1 MINQNTLY
9 TLREVAEILRLNP
22 QTLYNNIRRG
32 KLKASKVGKEYRF
45 TAEQVQD
52 IIENGFHDH
61 KKNEV

>member
-1 MINQNTLY
+1 MIDQTRLY

-52 IIENGFHDH
+52 IIKNGFTGN
-61 KKNEV
+61 KVQ

>member
-1 MINQNTLY
+1 MIDQTRLY

-32 KLKASKVGKEYRF
+32 KLKASKVDREYRF

-52 IIENGFHDH
+52 IIKNGFTGN
-61 KKNEV
+61 KVQ

>member
-1 MINQNTLY
+1 MIDQTRLY

-52 IIENGFHDH
+52 IIDHGFTGN
-61 KKNEV
+61 KVQ

>member
-1 MINQNTLY
+1 MIDQTRLY

-32 KLKASKVGKEYRF
+32 KLKANKVGREYRF

-52 IIENGFHDH
+52 IIKNGFTGN
-61 KKNEV
+61 KVQ

>member
-1 MINQNTLY
+1 MIDQTRLY

-32 KLKASKVGKEYRF
+32 KLKASKVGREYRF

-52 IIENGFHDH
+52 IIENGFTGN
-61 KKNEV
+61 KVQ

>member
-1 MINQNTLY
+1 MIDQTRLY

-32 KLKASKVGKEYRF
+32 KLKASKVGREYRF

-52 IIENGFHDH
+52 IIKNGF
-61 KKNEV
+61 NGNRS

>member
-1 MINQNTLY
+1 MIDQTRLY

-32 KLKASKVGKEYRF
+32 KLKASKVGREYRF

-52 IIENGFHDH
+52 IIKNGFTGN
-61 KKNEV
+61 KVQ